1 MSPQIPV
8 RRTRFVVEFPL
19 DKRNGPGGATNTP
32 GPGPQGGAPMDT
44 ARIHEDLRIE
54 VPIEEELLAAVE
66 CALVWFEDR
75 ARHQDPD
82 HAFGGEGRVEQKL
95 RRAIAEVWIRE
106 EL

>member
-1 MSPQIPV
+1 MTRQKSPEARPKEWRFLV
-8 RRTRFVVEFPL
+8 ADTSVAHSRTVP
-19 DKRNGPGGATNTP
+19 
-32 GPGPQGGAPMDT
+32 
-44 ARIHEDLRIE
+44 DLRRIE
-54 VPIEEELLAAVE
+54 VPVEEELLAAVE
-66 CALVWFEDR
+66 AALVWFEDR

>member
-1 MSPQIPV
+1 MTAQKSPEARTKREWLLIDQSLAQPAQPV
-8 RRTRFVVEFPL
+8 
-19 DKRNGPGGATNTP
+19 
-32 GPGPQGGAPMDT
+32 AP
-44 ARIHEDLRIE
+44 DLRIE
-54 VPIEEELLAAVE
+54 VPVEEELLAAVE
-66 CALVWFEDR
+66 CALEWFEDR